1 MKAGVGVRIGKRSGV
16 GVGARIGRKTGVG
29 AGVRVGK
36 HKIGAGAG
44 VSI

>member
-16 GVGARIGRKTGVG
+16 GVGAR
-29 AGVRVGK
+29 VGK
-36 HKIGAGAG
+36 SKIGAGAG